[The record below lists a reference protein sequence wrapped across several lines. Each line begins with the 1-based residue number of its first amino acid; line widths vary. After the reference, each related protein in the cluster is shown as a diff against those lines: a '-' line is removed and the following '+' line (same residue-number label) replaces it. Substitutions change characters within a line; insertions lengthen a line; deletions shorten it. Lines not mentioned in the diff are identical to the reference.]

1 MLRGRVAEVQ
11 RNRGGLWI
19 EMDGSLVLR
28 IDSRQ
33 VSRFDKSLLGSLRG
47 RTVEARGWVI
57 DRAERG
63 GVKPGQARWMLPLT
77 DPAML
82 EVLP

>member
-1 MLRGRVAEVQ
+1 MLRVEPKLVSRFAGGDLRGR
-11 RNRGGLWI
+11 I
-19 EMDGSLVLR
+19 
-28 IDSRQ
+28 
-33 VSRFDKSLLGSLRG
+33 
-47 RTVEARGWVI
+47 VEARGWVI